1 MSAEQPT
8 SSLPKRVDQL
18 RTVYDKALNESINSI
33 GGAELRECCTD
44 AQVANNIQNVFVN
57 MIYKAETKMQES
69 YDSISQ
75 LQKLEDIIRNSMN
88 LDTSGDSSLVD
99 GPLNE
104 LVISEKQKEKERL
117 TAAIQQLDGD
127 VRRTKDSLSRLK
139 AQVQNEI
146 AAATEE
152 CQKMSVAAAQ
162 IGRNQVQ

>member
-1 MSAEQPT
+1 MFFLQ
-8 SSLPKRVDQL
+8 
-18 RTVYDKALNESINSI
+18 VYDKALNESINSI
-33 GGAELRECCTD
+33 GGAELKECCSD
-44 AQVANNIQNVFVN
+44 AQIANNIQNVFVN
-57 MIYKAETKMQES
+57 MIYRAETKMQES
-69 YDSISQ
+69 YDKISQ
-75 LQKLEDIIRNSMN
+75 IQKLEDIIRNSMLLEAGSN
-88 LDTSGDSSLVD
+88 ETALTNGIEV
-99 GPLNE
+99 PLNE

-162 IGRNQVQ
+162 IGRSQVQ

>member
-1 MSAEQPT
+1 
-8 SSLPKRVDQL
+8 
-18 RTVYDKALNESINSI
+18 
-33 GGAELRECCTD
+33 
-44 AQVANNIQNVFVN
+44 

-88 LDTSGDSSLVD
+88 LDSCGDSSLVD
-99 GPLNE
+99 APLNE

-162 IGRNQVQ
+162 IGRSQVQ